1 MARIPV
7 IGDFVSVYMGRRF
20 DEPKKHGGG
29 NKGIPLADVLY
40 G

>member
-20 DEPKKHGGG
+20 DEPKKDGGG
-29 NKGIPLADVLY
+29 TRVFH
-40 G
+40 

>member
-20 DEPKKHGGG
+20 DEPKKHGGD
-29 NKGIPLADVLY
+29 KGIPLADVLY